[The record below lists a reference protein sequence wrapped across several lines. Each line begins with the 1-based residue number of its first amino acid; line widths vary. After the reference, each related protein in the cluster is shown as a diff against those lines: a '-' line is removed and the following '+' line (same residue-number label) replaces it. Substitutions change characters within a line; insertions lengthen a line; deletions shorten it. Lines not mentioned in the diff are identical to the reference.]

1 MQQADAK
8 TMAILLKGIEEYDV
22 EKIRVIFKQENR
34 QDAPI
39 LKEEYWSAD
48 GSGTAGFT
56 GQVLTVKWSIEDTFL
71 FEQDKYFYI
80 GFQIFVEG
88 REDMPSVKTKE
99 VYMSDSLFSESE
111 ALEND

>member
-22 EKIRVIFKQENR
+22 EKIRVIFKQENS
-34 QDAPI
+34 QEAQI
-39 LKEEYWSAD
+39 LKEAYWSKD
-48 GSGTAGFT
+48 GT
-56 GQVLTVKWSIEDTFL
+56 GSAKLTENVLTVKWSIEDTFL
-71 FEQDKYFYI
+71 FKAEEYFYI